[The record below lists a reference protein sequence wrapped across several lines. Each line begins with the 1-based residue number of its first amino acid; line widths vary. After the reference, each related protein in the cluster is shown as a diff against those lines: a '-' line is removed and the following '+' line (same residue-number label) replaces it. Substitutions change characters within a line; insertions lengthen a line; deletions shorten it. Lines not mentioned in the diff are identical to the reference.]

1 MDTVERIKPKDKF
14 VSVDGLQLRY
24 IEEGSGPSLLFL
36 HGASLGSSADVFL
49 RNLGPFAKA
58 GFRAVAFDLPGFGLS
73 EIPAKQSTAQQ
84 RNSIP
89 KFIDAAGLGKTAL
102 IAHSRSGGFAMQ
114 LALDD
119 PSRYS
124 HVVILGTGS
133 LLPLQTEA
141 QVGRYEAVQARVD
154 KEMAQ
159 KEPTLEDA
167 RKLLQADTFNHAL
180 DLGRRRGHT
189 PQPHDRPQ
197 FHRAPGTPESR
208 RAGGRRGADQAVM
221 GKTRRP
227 EAAAIDDIW
236 PRRPCTRRRTRRIA
250 EKTATTAQPSHCEW
264 LQAHGALGCLRRPD
278 APGRAVFEELARR
291 RGLCANGNSG
301 YRSPLVH
308 VEPLAK
314 LHELHRSST
323 YCSAKSVEL

>member
-1 MDTVERIKPKDKF
+1 MAYQDKF
-14 VSVDGLQLRY
+14 VEVDGLKLRY
-24 IEEGSGPSLLFL
+24 IEEGSGPSVLFL

-73 EIPAKQSTAQQ
+73 DIPAKQSVGQQ

-114 LALDD
+114 LALED

-124 HVVILGTGS
+124 HLIILGTGS

-159 KEPTLEDA
+159 TEPTLEDA

-180 DLGRRRGHT
+180 ISDEDVAMRHSRMIGRNFKAHQERQNHE
-189 PQPHDRPQ
+189 
-197 FHRAPGTPESR
+197 AP
-208 RAGGRRGADQAVM
+208 AGG
-221 GKTRRP
+221 
-227 EAAAIDDIW
+227 AAPAKPAKPLWERLSELKMPLLMIFGREDRAHAGERAELLKQQQPQINLHIVNGCKHMVHWDAFDDLM
-236 PRRPCTRRRTRRIA
+236 R
-250 EKTATTAQPSHCEW
+250 
-264 LQAHGALGCLRRPD
+264 LGVPFL
-278 APGRAVFEELARR
+278 
-291 RGLCANGNSG
+291 
-301 YRSPLVH
+301 
-308 VEPLAK
+308 
-314 LHELHRSST
+314 
-323 YCSAKSVEL
+323 KS

>member
-1 MDTVERIKPKDKF
+1 MGYPDKF
-14 VSVDGLQLRY
+14 VEVDGLKLRY

-73 EIPAKQSTAQQ
+73 DIPAKQSVGQQ

-114 LALDD
+114 LALED
-119 PSRYS
+119 PTRYS
-124 HVVILGTGS
+124 HLIILGTGS

-159 KEPTLEDA
+159 MEPTLEDA

-180 DLGRRRGHT
+180 ISDEDVAVRHSRMVGRNFKAHQERQNHE
-189 PQPHDRPQ
+189 
-197 FHRAPGTPESR
+197 AP
-208 RAGGRRGADQAVM
+208 AGG
-221 GKTRRP
+221 
-227 EAAAIDDIW
+227 AA
-236 PRRPCTRRRTRRIA
+236 
-250 EKTATTAQPSHCEW
+250 
-264 LQAHGALGCLRRPD
+264 
-278 APGRAVFEELARR
+278 
-291 RGLCANGNSG
+291 
-301 YRSPLVH
+301 
-308 VEPLAK
+308 
-314 LHELHRSST
+314 
-323 YCSAKSVEL
+323 SAKPAKPLWERFSELKMPLLMIFGREDRAHAGERAELLKQQQPQINLHIVNGCKHMVHWDAFDDLMRLGVPFLKS

>member
-49 RNLGPFAKA
+49 RNLGPFARA

-102 IAHSRSGGFAMQ
+102 IAHSRSGGFAIQ

-180 DLGRRRGHT
+180 ISDEDVAIRHSRMTGRNFIAHQER
-189 PQPHDRPQ
+189 QSHD
-197 FHRAPGTPESR
+197 AP
-208 RAGGRRGADQAVM
+208 AGGAAPAKPLWERLADLKMPLLMIFGREDRAHAGERAELLKQQQPQLNLHIVNGCKHMVHWDAF
-221 GKTRRP
+221 
-227 EAAAIDDIW
+227 DDLM
-236 PRRPCTRRRTRRIA
+236 R
-250 EKTATTAQPSHCEW
+250 
-264 LQAHGALGCLRRPD
+264 LGVPFL
-278 APGRAVFEELARR
+278 
-291 RGLCANGNSG
+291 
-301 YRSPLVH
+301 
-308 VEPLAK
+308 
-314 LHELHRSST
+314 
-323 YCSAKSVEL
+323 KS

>member
-1 MDTVERIKPKDKF
+1 MAYQDKF
-14 VSVDGLQLRY
+14 VEVDGLKLRY

-73 EIPAKQSTAQQ
+73 DIPAKQSVGQQ

-114 LALDD
+114 LALED

-124 HVVILGTGS
+124 HLIILGTGS

-159 KEPTLEDA
+159 TEPTLEDA

-180 DLGRRRGHT
+180 ISEEDVAVRHSRMIGRNFKAHQERQNHE
-189 PQPHDRPQ
+189 
-197 FHRAPGTPESR
+197 AP
-208 RAGGRRGADQAVM
+208 AGG
-221 GKTRRP
+221 
-227 EAAAIDDIW
+227 AAPAKPAKPLWERLSELKMPLLMIFGREDRAHAGERAELLKQQQPQINLHIVNGCKHMVHWDAFDDLM
-236 PRRPCTRRRTRRIA
+236 R
-250 EKTATTAQPSHCEW
+250 
-264 LQAHGALGCLRRPD
+264 LGVPFL
-278 APGRAVFEELARR
+278 
-291 RGLCANGNSG
+291 
-301 YRSPLVH
+301 
-308 VEPLAK
+308 
-314 LHELHRSST
+314 
-323 YCSAKSVEL
+323 KS

>member
-1 MDTVERIKPKDKF
+1 MAYQDKF
-14 VSVDGLQLRY
+14 VEVDGLKLRY

-73 EIPAKQSTAQQ
+73 DIPAKQSVGQQ

-114 LALDD
+114 LALED

-124 HVVILGTGS
+124 HLIILGTGS

-159 KEPTLEDA
+159 TEPTLEDA

-180 DLGRRRGHT
+180 ISEEDVAVRHSRMIGRNFKAHQERQNHE
-189 PQPHDRPQ
+189 
-197 FHRAPGTPESR
+197 AP
-208 RAGGRRGADQAVM
+208 AGG
-221 GKTRRP
+221 
-227 EAAAIDDIW
+227 AA
-236 PRRPCTRRRTRRIA
+236 
-250 EKTATTAQPSHCEW
+250 
-264 LQAHGALGCLRRPD
+264 
-278 APGRAVFEELARR
+278 
-291 RGLCANGNSG
+291 
-301 YRSPLVH
+301 
-308 VEPLAK
+308 
-314 LHELHRSST
+314 
-323 YCSAKSVEL
+323 SAKPSKPLWERLSELKMPLLMIFGREDRAHAGERAELLKQQQPQINLHIVNGCKHMVHWDAFDDLMHLGVPFLKS

>member
-14 VSVDGLQLRY
+14 VNVDGLQLRY
-24 IEEGSGPSLLFL
+24 IEEGSGPSVLFL

-73 EIPAKQSTAQQ
+73 DVPAKQSTAHQ

-102 IAHSRSGGFAMQ
+102 IAHSRSGGFAVQ
-114 LALDD
+114 LALED

-124 HVVILGTGS
+124 HVIILGTGS
-133 LLPLQTEA
+133 LLPPQTEE
-141 QVGRYEAVQARVD
+141 QVGKYEAVQARVD

-180 DLGRRRGHT
+180 ISDEDVAIRHSRMIGRN
-189 PQPHDRPQ
+189 
-197 FHRAPGTPESR
+197 F
-208 RAGGRRGADQAVM
+208 
-221 GKTRRP
+221 
-227 EAAAIDDIW
+227 
-236 PRRPCTRRRTRRIA
+236 
-250 EKTATTAQPSHCEW
+250 TAHQERQNH
-264 LQAHGALGCLRRPD
+264 D
-278 APGRAVFEELARR
+278 APAGAKPSKPLWERLTELKMPLLMLFGREDRAHAGERAEL
-291 RGLCANGNSG
+291 LK
-301 YRSPLVH
+301 
-308 VEPLAK
+308 K
-314 LHELHRSST
+314 LHPQMNLHIVNGCKHMVHWDAFDDLMRLGVPFL
-323 YCSAKSVEL
+323 KS

>member
-1 MDTVERIKPKDKF
+1 MSTAEKIKSEDKF
-14 VSVDGLQLRY
+14 VDVDGLKLRY
-24 IEEGSGPSLLFL
+24 IEEGSGPSVLFL

-73 EIPAKQSTAQQ
+73 DIPAKQSVPQQ

-102 IAHSRSGGFAMQ
+102 IAHSRSGGFAVQ
-114 LALDD
+114 LALED

-124 HVVILGTGS
+124 HVIILGTGS

-159 KEPTLEDA
+159 KEPTVEDA

-180 DLGRRRGHT
+180 ISEEDVAIRHSRMIGRNFEAHQER
-189 PQPHDRPQ
+189 QNQ
-197 FHRAPGTPESR
+197 EAP
-208 RAGGRRGADQAVM
+208 AGG
-221 GKTRRP
+221 
-227 EAAAIDDIW
+227 AAKASKPIWERLSELKMPLLMIFGREDRAHAGERAELLKKQQPQINLHIVNGCKHMVHWDAFDDLM
-236 PRRPCTRRRTRRIA
+236 R
-250 EKTATTAQPSHCEW
+250 
-264 LQAHGALGCLRRPD
+264 LGVPFL
-278 APGRAVFEELARR
+278 
-291 RGLCANGNSG
+291 
-301 YRSPLVH
+301 
-308 VEPLAK
+308 
-314 LHELHRSST
+314 
-323 YCSAKSVEL
+323 KS

>member
-1 MDTVERIKPKDKF
+1 MGNVERIKPEDKF
-14 VSVDGLQLRY
+14 VSVDGLKLRY
-24 IEEGSGPSLLFL
+24 IEEGSGPSVLFL

-73 EIPAKQSTAQQ
+73 DIPAKQSVAQQ

-89 KFIDAAGLGKTAL
+89 KFIDAASLGKTAL
-102 IAHSRSGGFAMQ
+102 IAHSRSGGFATQ

-124 HVVILGTGS
+124 HVIILGTGS

-167 RKLLQADTFNHAL
+167 RKLLQADTFNHHLISDEDVAIRHSRMI
-180 DLGRRRGHT
+180 GRNFIAHQERQNHE
-189 PQPHDRPQ
+189 
-197 FHRAPGTPESR
+197 AP
-208 RAGGRRGADQAVM
+208 AGG
-221 GKTRRP
+221 
-227 EAAAIDDIW
+227 AAPAKPAKPIWERLSELKMPLLMIFGREDRAHAGERAELLKKQQPQLNLHIVNGCKHMVHWDAFDDLMRLGV
-236 PRRPCTRRRTRRIA
+236 PF
-250 EKTATTAQPSHCEW
+250 
-264 LQAHGALGCLRRPD
+264 LQ
-278 APGRAVFEELARR
+278 
-291 RGLCANGNSG
+291 S
-301 YRSPLVH
+301 
-308 VEPLAK
+308 
-314 LHELHRSST
+314 
-323 YCSAKSVEL
+323 